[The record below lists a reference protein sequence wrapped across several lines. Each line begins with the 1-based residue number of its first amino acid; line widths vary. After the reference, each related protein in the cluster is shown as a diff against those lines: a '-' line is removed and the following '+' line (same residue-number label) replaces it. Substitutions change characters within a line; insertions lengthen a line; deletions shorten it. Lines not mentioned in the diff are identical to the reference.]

1 MSDPKPFLSDSFR
14 KFILEL
20 KDQGAQVS
28 CAVRYSSGVMTTI
41 GDPDMGI
48 KAFNARKSESRR
60 NSKDW
65 VPSKVDFVKLKKPLS
80 EFYQKQGVVVG
91 EAASLVKKYI
101 GKDTMYGVGEC
112 FLWEYDVPVRCL
124 RYSKKVLEKYKW
136 DAQTIR
142 LSNVLKWNDF
152 KIKSFGTKP
161 PAELFKIKMS
171 WREYCVLMIEI
182 GYMAIKIDP
191 DTLVDVQEV
200 EKEAPEIMRSES
212 GEHDDVMS
220 EDEVPKLE
228 PVLLHMKHGISLPS
242 YPTLQIIQIFPSNIF
257 KTKYSLR
264 LSDGLYWIE
273 TRLNSDLSKLIA
285 DGTFKKYDLIKV
297 KEYTGN
303 VMDASFNIIR
313 EGLKNG

>member
-1 MSDPKPFLSDSFR
+1 
-14 KFILEL
+14 
-20 KDQGAQVS
+20 
-28 CAVRYSSGVMTTI
+28 
-41 GDPDMGI
+41 
-48 KAFNARKSESRR
+48 
-60 NSKDW
+60 
-65 VPSKVDFVKLKKPLS
+65 
-80 EFYQKQGVVVG
+80 
-91 EAASLVKKYI
+91 
-101 GKDTMYGVGEC
+101 
-112 FLWEYDVPVRCL
+112 
-124 RYSKKVLEKYKW
+124 
-136 DAQTIR
+136 
-142 LSNVLKWNDF
+142 
-152 KIKSFGTKP
+152 
-161 PAELFKIKMS
+161 
-171 WREYCVLMIEI
+171 MIEI